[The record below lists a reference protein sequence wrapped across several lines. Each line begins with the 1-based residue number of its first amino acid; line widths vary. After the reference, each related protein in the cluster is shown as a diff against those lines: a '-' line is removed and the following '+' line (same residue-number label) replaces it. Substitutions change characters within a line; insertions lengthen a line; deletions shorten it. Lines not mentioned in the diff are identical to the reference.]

1 MKDWIVPEEDR
12 VISPNCRA
20 RKKPIRM
27 IVLHTT
33 ICPRET
39 PDNYARVARW
49 LANPKASGST
59 HFVILRDG
67 RIIQGV
73 PISKQAWHAGESEWT
88 LVDGTH
94 VKSCNDYAIGID
106 LDTVGPV
113 TVRNGKMYDCYGKPF
128 DGYTRMVGNKRY
140 EEYSLEQ
147 LNSLASLVRRLCDE
161 YHIAEDDVVGHCDVS
176 PGRKVD
182 PENFPWWLLRD
193 LLTSEIYRRDL
204 LSLYSYSEQRDALQ
218 LQA

>member
-1 MKDWIVPEEDR
+1 
-12 VISPNCRA
+12 
-20 RKKPIRM
+20 M
-27 IVLHTT
+27 IVIHTT

-49 LANPKASGST
+49 LQNPKANGST

-67 RIIQGV
+67 RILQGV
-73 PISKQAWHAGESEWT
+73 PISKKAWHAGESEWT
-88 LVDGTH
+88 LVDGIH

-113 TVRNGKMYDCYGKPF
+113 TVKGDKMYDCYGKPF
-128 DGYTRMVGNKRY
+128 EGYTRMVGNKRY

-147 LNSLASLVRRLCDE
+147 MNSLASLVRRLCDE

-182 PENFPWWLLRD
+182 PENFPWWLFRD

-204 LSLYSYSEQRDALQ
+204 LSLYSYSEW
-218 LQA
+218 

>member
-1 MKDWIVPEEDR
+1 MIDKDWIVPKEDR
-12 VISPNCRA
+12 VVSPNCSTRT
-20 RKKPIRM
+20 KSIRM
-27 IVLHTT
+27 IVIHTT

-49 LANPKASGST
+49 LTNPKASGST
-59 HFVILRDG
+59 HFVILRNG

-73 PISKQAWHAGESEWT
+73 PISKQAWHAGTSEWT

-94 VKSCNDYAIGID
+94 VKSCNNYSIGID
-106 LDTVGPV
+106 LDSVGPI
-113 TVRNGKMYDCYGKPF
+113 TVKGDKLYDCYGKPF
-128 DGYTRMVGNKRY
+128 DGYTTTVGQKTY
-140 EEYSLEQ
+140 EAYSREQ
-147 LNSLASLVRRLCDE
+147 LTSLASLVRRLCDE

-204 LSLYSYSEQRDALQ
+204 LSLYSYSEW
-218 LQA
+218 